1 MLTRLRVSGFKNL
14 VDTEVRFGPFTCVAG
29 FNGVGKSNVF
39 DAIRFL
45 ALLADHTFVDA
56 ARQVRGGGDPSA
68 LFTAWGDR
76 RMHFECDLV
85 IRAHGRDDFHQVA
98 EATHTFLTYTLELQ
112 LFRDETGTERIQLVH
127 ESLTYVPFGEAKK
140 RLAFGPSKAW
150 IESAIRKP
158 HRKVGY
164 IETEDVEG
172 QRRVRL
178 SADKMRDEDKSKRG
192 GGRPSDF
199 LASTLPRTVLSAANN
214 AEEARTAVL
223 VRSEMR
229 SWRVL
234 QLEPSALRLPDDF
247 HAPASLT
254 VEGRHLPATLQ
265 RLSAGVEGGRVLAD
279 ISNRLSELVSDVR
292 DVRVVR
298 DDTRRAF
305 QLVLT
310 TTTGQEFSAAS
321 LSDGTLRFIALSV
334 LERDPEAAGL
344 FCLEEPENGIH
355 PERMSAMMRL
365 LADMATNTAEAVD
378 DDNPLQQVIVST
390 HSPIVVAHAR
400 ADDLLF
406 ADHRD
411 PPGLAGV
418 AHHALVLRPCA
429 DTWRTRATDSAPSKP
444 GSTPRSP
451 SVHVEPTGK
460 GKLIE
465 YLGALEPDDQEDLGP
480 TAFGRVMKQLSLR
493 FGDAK

>member
-1 MLTRLRVSGFKNL
+1 MLTRLKVSGFKNL
-14 VDTEVRFGPFTCVAG
+14 IDTEVRFGPFTCIAG

-45 ALLADHTFVDA
+45 ALLADHTFVEA
-56 ARQVRGGGDPSA
+56 ARQVRGGGDPAS

-76 RMHFECDLV
+76 RMRFECDIV
-85 IRAHGRDDFHQVA
+85 IPSRGRDDFHQAA

-112 LFRDETGTERIQLVH
+112 LVTDETGGERIQLLH
-127 ESLTYVPFGEAKK
+127 ESLAYVPFGDARK
-140 RLAFGPSKAW
+140 RLAFEPSKAW
-150 IESAIRKP
+150 MESAIRKP
-158 HRKVGY
+158 QRRVGY
-164 IETEDVEG
+164 IETEDVDG

-234 QLEPSALRLPDDF
+234 QLEPSALRVADDF
-247 HAPASLT
+247 HAPTSLT

-265 RLSAGVEGGRVLAD
+265 RLSTGVEGERALAD
-279 ISNRLSELVSDVR
+279 ISNRLAQLVSDVR

-298 DDTRRAF
+298 DDTRRAL

-321 LSDGTLRFIALSV
+321 LSDGTLRFVALSV

-355 PERMSAMMRL
+355 PERMGAMMRL
-365 LADMATNTAEAVD
+365 LADMATDPTEAVA

-390 HSPIVVAHAR
+390 HSPIVVAHSR

-411 PPGLAGV
+411 APGPDGV
-418 AHHALVLRPCA
+418 GHPALVLRPCA
-429 DTWRTRATDSAPSKP
+429 DTWRTRGTES
-444 GSTPRSP
+444 
-451 SVHVEPTGK
+451 VEPTGK

-465 YLGALEPDDQEDLGP
+465 YLGALEPGDEEDLEP
-480 TAFGRVMKQLSLR
+480 TAFGRVMKQLPLR
-493 FGDAK
+493 YGDPT